1 MSKYKSKKDMYKQI
15 YKVTYVANIH
25 GMIDESKYINVL
37 QKLSMSGFKTY
48 HISDFEKLTMHM
60 ENIGLYDSF
69 NISLL
74 LHLRDTNYK
83 KMSEIAIRFEDI
95 GKIFSVK
102 KIMIVD
108 RIHKIRNVIKN
119 KLDVQK
125 SFKRI
130 DTLNNFNLNLKM
142 DGDNICKNKYLSTTK
157 IEDEWQYHT
166 RNDIM
171 NRLHLLCQKYY
182 TLEQLKFMNVE
193 LKYVSEI
200 NTYSHKQLETFYMN
214 VMKNIENSFKDWMTI
229 CKMYIDIEVNYS
241 ECCNNMITGTGT
253 NLNLKHFN
261 IDIKNST

>member
-15 YKVTYVANIH
+15 YKVTYIANIN

-37 QKLSMSGFKTY
+37 QKLSMGGFKTY
-48 HISDFEKLTMHM
+48 HINDFDKLTMHM
-60 ENIGLYDSF
+60 QTIGLNDSF

-83 KMSEIAIRFEDI
+83 KVSDIAIRFEDI

-108 RIHKIRNVIKN
+108 RINKIRNLIKN
-119 KLDVQK
+119 KLDIIK
-125 SFKRI
+125 AFKKI
-130 DTLNNFNLNLKM
+130 DTQNNFYLNVKM
-142 DGDNICKNKYLSTTK
+142 DNETMCNKKLLNKTI
-157 IEDEWQYHT
+157 IEDEWKFHT

-171 NRLHLLCQKYY
+171 NRLHLLCQKYF

-193 LKYVSEI
+193 LKYLSEI
-200 NTYSHKQLETFYMN
+200 NAYSHKQIETYYLD
-214 VMKNIENSFKDWMTI
+214 VLKNIDNSFKEWMTI

-241 ECCNNMITGTGT
+241 ECCNSMIIGMDTS
-253 NLNLKHFN
+253 LNLKHFN
-261 IDIKNST
+261 VDIKNSK